1 MTTSLPDDSRTRP
14 AAGGSGPIPSVAAY
28 LERWLAHARAR
39 VRVRALTYEGY
50 EALLRRHALP
60 RLGNLKLDELSPLQI
75 QDLYR
80 ELLAGS
86 EASGPLSA
94 GTVLNLHLVLTQ
106 AFGQAVR
113 WQLLAANPVA
123 GTQPPRPRRAPR
135 LLVDPALL
143 ARLLASVAGSWLE
156 APAAIAAATGMR
168 RGEALGLRW
177 ADLADDLSAAQVQ
190 RTLQPTREG
199 LVFES
204 PKTARSRRTVL
215 LPDFLR
221 PYLERQ
227 RADQDD
233 RRTTTPAWQEL
244 DLVVDRGDGRPL
256 NPDTLSTGWARHLR
270 RAKLPPVRFHDLRHA
285 HATLMLVQGV
295 HPKVVS
301 ERLGHASI
309 GITLD
314 TYSHVL
320 PTLQQEAV
328 AAFDSLFPAQPG

>member
-1 MTTSLPDDSRTRP
+1 MPKSVPNDNRSRP
-14 AAGGSGPIPSVAAY
+14 PPGELVAGPTVAAY
-28 LERWLAHARAR
+28 LERWLAHARGR
-39 VRVRALTYEGY
+39 VRVVTYEGY
-50 EALLRRHALP
+50 EALLRRHAVP
-60 RLGNLKLDELSPLQI
+60 RLGNLQLDELSPLRV

-80 ELLAGS
+80 ELLTGS
-86 EASGPLSA
+86 AARAPLSA
-94 GTVLNLHLVLTQ
+94 GTVLNLHLVLRQ
-106 AFGQAVR
+106 AFAQAVR
-113 WQLLAANPVA
+113 WQLLPANPVA
-123 GTQPPRPRRAPR
+123 GAQPPRPRRPPR

-143 ARLLASVAGSWLE
+143 ARLLRSVAGSWLE

-168 RGEALGLRW
+168 RGETLGLRW

-199 LVFES
+199 LAFES

-233 RRTTTPAWQEL
+233 RRSTSPAWQAL

-270 RAKLPPVRFHDLRHA
+270 REQLPAVRFHDLRHA

-328 AAFDSLFPAQPG
+328 AAFDSLFPTAP